1 MTSVVTEFLRKIKS
15 NIRKIFSGRNTTYA
29 YRPPGNPNAYFGW
42 REAQAV
48 QSPKPQIARVGPRD
62 LTTERIKR
70 GLSGQSV
77 FSEDEVEI
85 LKTEDKPPIKSFETQ
100 TPKPPNPE
108 HIVFKS
114 GRRQKAN
121 RRKIIFNQHSR
132 GGRSPQ
138 NQGRRG

>member
-1 MTSVVTEFLRKIKS
+1 MSLPNFSEKLKATYGKS
-15 NIRKIFSGRNTTYA
+15 SQEETPRTLIG
-29 YRPPGNPNAYFGW
+29 PQGNPNAYFGW

-48 QSPKPQIARVGPRD
+48 QSLKPQVPRVGPRD